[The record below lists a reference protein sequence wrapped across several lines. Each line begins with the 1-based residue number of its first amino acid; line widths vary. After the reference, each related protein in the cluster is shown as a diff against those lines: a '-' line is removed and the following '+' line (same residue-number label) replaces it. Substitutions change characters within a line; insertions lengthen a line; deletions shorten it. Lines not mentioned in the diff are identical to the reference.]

1 MKRPCILVI
10 DHEFPGTI
18 STRKLVIETA
28 KFNVITAYSSHEGIE
43 TLVRF
48 PNVDGVVLNAGNRDI
63 PCEELVAKMKKMLPG
78 LPIIVTSD
86 SGEEDCGN
94 GDHSVRSFDP
104 AMLLEKLRALFPME
118 DAIIRKQERKLGKDE
133 EVI

>member
-1 MKRPCILVI
+1 MRRPCILVI

-43 TLVRF
+43 TLERF

-63 PCEELVAKMKKMLPG
+63 SCAKLVARMKKLLPN

-86 SGEEDCGN
+86 SGDEDCGH
-94 GDHSVRSFDP
+94 GDHSVRSFEP
-104 AMLLEKLRALFPME
+104 AMLLEKLRTLFPHE
-118 DAIIRKQERKLGKDE
+118 DKVIRKTERKLGKDE